1 MGAGGFMLLFP
12 WYIARAGGGPW
23 LIGAFI
29 AALLLPFFLLS
40 PSVDRLERRFGAA
53 ILVPCG
59 ALVVAAGTAALLLIA
74 PGSWLIVPVR
84 LLQGIGHVL
93 LLSTCFAL
101 VVRAL
106 PVQARARGLGVFTFF
121 VQAAAAA
128 GVLLAAL
135 VSQQASLEVFLLL
148 ASVMALLVIPVA
160 IRLPAAPA
168 AATVSNRTGSAARG
182 RAFALW
188 RLMTLFCLLAVA
200 FGCTLQLAAAYVVD
214 TSAQM
219 SVAGLLVGLLLGSG
233 IGRLLVGQALALCRS
248 ERTLTLVCSGMIC
261 AGLVLIGLVPLVAV
275 MALAGTAVGL
285 AYGLL
290 MPSLTA
296 QAVKSF
302 PSESYGYAGTLM
314 LGLSEFGLRGGPLLM
329 APIAAGIG
337 YSGVFVVLSALV
349 SAAALLM
356 VLNGRALRQATGHE
370 PQPAPEGQSAA
381 DSVKATEAA
390 R

>member
-23 LIGAFI
+23 LIGAFV

-40 PSVDRLERRFGAA
+40 PSIGRLERRLGAA
-53 ILVPCG
+53 TLVTCG
-59 ALVVAAGTAALLLIA
+59 ALTVAAGTVALLLVV
-74 PGSWLIVPVR
+74 PGSWLVVPIR
-84 LLQGIGHVL
+84 LLQGVGHVL

-106 PVQARARGLGVFTFF
+106 PAQGRAQGLGVFTFF
-121 VQAAAAA
+121 VQASAAV

-135 VSQQASLEVFLLL
+135 VSQHASLEIFLLL
-148 ASVMALLVIPVA
+148 ASVLTLLVIPVA
-160 IRLPAAPA
+160 MGLPAAPSGA
-168 AATVSNRTGSAARG
+168 VARSQTGSAASRPVL
-182 RAFALW
+182 ALW
-188 RLMTLFCLLAVA
+188 RLITLFCLLAVA
-200 FGCTLQLAAAYVVD
+200 FGCTLQLAAAYAAD
-214 TSAQM
+214 RSAQA

-233 IGRLLVGQALALCRS
+233 IGRLLIGRALALFRT
-248 ERTLTLVCSGMIC
+248 ERAMMLVCSSMIC
-261 AGLVLIGLVPLVAV
+261 AGLALIGLMPLMPL

-314 LGLSEFGLRGGPLLM
+314 LGLSELGLRGGPLLM
-329 APIAAGIG
+329 APIAASIG
-337 YSGVFVVLSALV
+337 YSGVFLVLSALV
-349 SAAALLM
+349 PAAALLM
-356 VLNGRALRQATGHE
+356 GLNGRGLPRAQ
-370 PQPAPEGQSAA
+370 GQSAA
-381 DSVKATEAA
+381 DSAEATEAA
-390 R
+390 RGV